1 MIDAKTEIWAVHGFC
16 FLRSSQF
23 GGERNRYVQNYYKK
37 QGINKELWEQDSL
50 SLEVP
55 QWHSEGRQITQGIRT
70 LDVQRT
76 RVK

>member
-1 MIDAKTEIWAVHGFC
+1 MIDAKTEIWAVRGFG

-50 SLEVP
+50 SFTVP
-55 QWHSEGRQITQGIRT
+55 QWHSEGRQ
-70 LDVQRT
+70 VT
-76 RVK
+76 RHSNA